1 MLANKQKASFL
12 LYVVFIVSLLLVI
25 AFGLSGLLLAQIK
38 MLGEIGYSVVALY
51 AADAGIEQVMMQ
63 RDIPPLENPL
73 LGQLSEDIKYEVS
86 ATEGGEGQCP
96 SERGGMEIS
105 YCLKSIGT
113 YKGVKRAIEV
123 EY

>member
-25 AFGLSGLLLAQIK
+25 AFGLSGLLLAQIR

-51 AADAGIEQVMMQ
+51 AADAGIEQVMLQ
-63 RDIPPLENPL
+63 RDNPPQSSSGE
-73 LGQLSEDIKYEVS
+73 LSEDITYEVS
-86 ATEGGEGQCP
+86 ATEGGSTTECP

>member
-25 AFGLSGLLLAQIK
+25 AFGLSGLLLAQIR

-51 AADAGIEQVMMQ
+51 AADAGIEQVMMN
-63 RDIPPLENPL
+63 RDNPPQFLSGE
-73 LGQLSEDIKYEVS
+73 LSEDIKYEVS
-86 ATEGGEGQCP
+86 ATKGGERQCP

>member
-25 AFGLSGLLLAQIK
+25 AFGLSGLLLAQIR

-51 AADAGIEQVMMQ
+51 AADAGIEQVMMN
-63 RDIPPLENPL
+63 RDNPPEKSSSGPS
-73 LGQLSEDIKYEVS
+73 SEDIIYEVS
-86 ATEGGEGQCP
+86 ATKGGEGQCP